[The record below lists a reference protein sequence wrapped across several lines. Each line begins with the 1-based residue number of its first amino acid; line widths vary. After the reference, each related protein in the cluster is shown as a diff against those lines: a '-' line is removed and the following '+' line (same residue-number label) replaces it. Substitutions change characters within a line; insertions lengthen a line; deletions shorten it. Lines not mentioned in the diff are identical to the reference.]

1 MLLHLTFNLLLFAQG
16 YSIAAGD
23 FNGDGRDDLVIGA
36 PMYADFEEMSK
47 YETGRVYVLF
57 QGEDVRK
64 F

>member
-1 MLLHLTFNLLLFAQG
+1 MLQG

-57 QGEDVRK
+57 QGEDVSSVC
-64 F
+64 